1 VACPDSAGPESAR
14 SPRTPGHTG
23 HQVTPDMGAA
33 RWPVLVGLA
42 TGPRDGRTDSGFR
55 SRGSRPARTGYQEAN
70 AKIVVD
76 VNVFPGPSVVDGK
89 DGSLGESGKCW
100 VSKVY
105 PAPCR

>member
-1 VACPDSAGPESAR
+1 
-14 SPRTPGHTG
+14 
-23 HQVTPDMGAA
+23 
-33 RWPVLVGLA
+33 L
-42 TGPRDGRTDSGFR
+42 
-55 SRGSRPARTGYQEAN
+55 N

-76 VNVFPGPSVVDGK
+76 VNVFPAPSVVDGK